1 MRAVR
6 AALLLAL
13 IPACLL
19 AESEPA
25 AGPENYIF
33 FNVERERIEEPA
45 FLEAD
50 AIVGAQLKYTWR
62 ELEPERDRHELAP
75 VLADLRFLQK
85 HGKRLFLQI
94 QDVSFDERINV
105 PDYLIEDPEFGGGV
119 ARKYEIAGGEGSAPV
134 FSGWIARR
142 WDPTVIAR
150 FEKLLMA
157 LGTELDG
164 EVAGVTLPETAVDFG
179 EGGELDPEGFTPESY
194 AAGVKAIMTAAG
206 RAFSRSQVIQYANFM
221 PGEWLPWE
229 DKGYLRGVYEHAAQV
244 GVGVGGPDLLPHRQ
258 GQQNHTYKLIA
269 ERGRAI
275 KAGLAVQWGNLEDI
289 HPRTGER
296 VTVRQLHAFAEDTLR
311 LDYIFWGTQEPFY
324 SDEVLPFLRRL
335 SRVELP

>member
-206 RAFSRSQVIQYANFM
+206 RAFF
-221 PGEWLPWE
+221 
-229 DKGYLRGVYEHAAQV
+229 LRGFY
-244 GVGVGGPDLLPHRQ
+244 R
-258 GQQNHTYKLIA
+258 KLFSTPISCL
-269 ERGRAI
+269 ENGCRGRTRAI
-275 KAGLAVQWGNLEDI
+275 SEASTSMRHRSVSESVAPTCYRIGRDSRIIPTSSSPSAAGQSRQVWLFSGATWRTSTLE
-289 HPRTGER
+289 RES
-296 VTVRQLHAFAEDTLR
+296 A
-311 LDYIFWGTQEPFY
+311 
-324 SDEVLPFLRRL
+324 
-335 SRVELP
+335 